1 MATVFIENEWIET
14 AKLLGD
20 VRSIVREAL
29 RAYFVQQCQKRIA
42 DADDKIGAY
51 DRKYNFDY
59 KTFKKSVQT
68 DEEFLT
74 KIESQNPLWEQDAIE
89 WEYRIEEKQT
99 WNSQLTAILQR

>member
-29 RAYFVQQCQKRIA
+29 RAYFVQQCQQRIA
-42 DADDKIGAY
+42 NADDKIRAY
-51 DRKYNFDY
+51 NRKYNCDY
-59 KTFKKSVQT
+59 SIFKKSVQT

-89 WEYRIEEKQT
+89 WEYRVEEKQT
-99 WNSQLTAILQR
+99 WTSQLAAILKR